1 MRESDNCAHSHRNIG
16 VKAIIQKKL
25 TQYHKPT
32 HASKRLMLGRP
43 LATVSKP
50 LQTSFV
56 MTLGGAIFKIAS
68 AATTRNFS
76 EKEAK

>member
-1 MRESDNCAHSHRNIG
+1 
-16 VKAIIQKKL
+16 
-25 TQYHKPT
+25 
-32 HASKRLMLGRP
+32 MLGRP